1 MPLIP
6 GICSLSG
13 NNKRNWDLQRNRIMI
28 EYVKMNDDNMD
39 SVIKKY
45 IEYYN
50 NVENGCW
57 SYEKA
62 YKRIHQVMTMEGS
75 LCYLQYD
82 NQSLVGFLMGYYKEF
97 DDLMAFFIEEIVIFA
112 DCHNKGYG
120 SELMTTLQNEVSANG
135 AEHIELISV
144 NDLHHIHFY
153 EKLGYYKANNLVMMG
168 KHLG

>member
-39 SVIKKY
+39 CVIKKY

-82 NQSLVGFLMGYYKEF
+82 NQSLVGFLMGYYKE
-97 DDLMAFFIEEIVIFA
+97 
-112 DCHNKGYG
+112 
-120 SELMTTLQNEVSANG
+120 
-135 AEHIELISV
+135 
-144 NDLHHIHFY
+144 
-153 EKLGYYKANNLVMMG
+153 
-168 KHLG
+168 

>member
-39 SVIKKY
+39 CVIKKY

-75 LCYLQYD
+75 LCYSERQK
-82 NQSLVGFLMGYYKEF
+82 SLFLAFAAPILRCVKRSIYLCKIVRIPRRGYSKRQIILSF
-97 DDLMAFFIEEIVIFA
+97 
-112 DCHNKGYG
+112 
-120 SELMTTLQNEVSANG
+120 T
-135 AEHIELISV
+135 ISS
-144 NDLHHIHFY
+144 I
-153 EKLGYYKANNLVMMG
+153 
-168 KHLG
+168 

>member
-39 SVIKKY
+39 CVIKKY

-57 SYEKA
+57 S
-62 YKRIHQVMTMEGS
+62 
-75 LCYLQYD
+75 
-82 NQSLVGFLMGYYKEF
+82 
-97 DDLMAFFIEEIVIFA
+97 
-112 DCHNKGYG
+112 
-120 SELMTTLQNEVSANG
+120 
-135 AEHIELISV
+135 
-144 NDLHHIHFY
+144 
-153 EKLGYYKANNLVMMG
+153 
-168 KHLG
+168 